1 MMPKAPP
8 VPSIPAPAQQK
19 AVNPLNASD
28 PPALRARILLR
39 AAFQGVNM
47 PFEVF
52 DTAVQRAT
60 AVLTQ
65 YSNIDEEAYFQHTA
79 NAAAREEKA
88 KGKKLPNGAN

>member
-1 MMPKAPP
+1 MKAPQP
-8 VPSIPAPAQQK
+8 TVPAIPAPAQQK

-52 DTAVQRAT
+52 DTAVVRAT

-65 YSNIDEEAYFQHTA
+65 YSNIDEEAYLRHTA
-79 NAAAREEKA
+79 NAPVREEKA